1 MAAMLDNYFIKGLI
15 IAVIFGVPAGAIGV
29 LTIQR
34 TLEKG
39 FWFGFAT
46 GMGSTAADLLYASVS
61 IFGISALSDLLVSY
75 STQIRLIG
83 SVLIMAYGVLILL
96 KRSDENKNENRDKK
110 NIFSCF
116 AYSFVMAVMNPAML
130 VSYAVAFTAVGI
142 TGTVSGIQGFSLIVG
157 VFAGTTLWW
166 LIISGVMTV
175 FRGKITEK
183 IYRILNLVLGT
194 FLIVFA
200 MVIAVSAFAEN

>member
-1 MAAMLDNYFIKGLI
+1 MAAMLDNYLIKGLI

-61 IFGISALSDLLVSY
+61 VFGISALSDLLVSY
-75 STQIRLIG
+75 STQTRLIG
-83 SVLIMAYGVLILL
+83 SVLIMAYGVLTLL

-116 AYSFVMAVMNPAML
+116 ASSFVMAVMNPAML

-142 TGTVSGIQGFSLIVG
+142 TGAVSGIQGFSLMVG

-166 LIISGVMTV
+166 VIISAVVTA
-175 FRGKITEK
+175 FRGKITGR
-183 IYRILNLVLGT
+183 IYRILNIVLGIL
-194 FLIVFA
+194 LIVFA
-200 MVIAVSAFAEN
+200 LVIAVSVFAEP